1 MSANELLKSE
11 LWHHGP
17 QYLQLPPD
25 QWPTIDCLDN
35 ASANEELVKRS
46 QEITHALQVKL
57 ETPYLKTEEN
67 IFKFE
72 RFVLRSHC
80 DFSTP

>member
-11 LWHHGP
+11 LWHNGP

-35 ASANEELVKRS
+35 ASANEELVKRP
-46 QEITHALQVKL
+46 QEIIHTLQVRRHIRKQR
-57 ETPYLKTEEN
+57 KTSLN
-67 IFKFE
+67 LNDLVGKQ
-72 RFVLRSHC
+72 
-80 DFSTP
+80 DFYEQ